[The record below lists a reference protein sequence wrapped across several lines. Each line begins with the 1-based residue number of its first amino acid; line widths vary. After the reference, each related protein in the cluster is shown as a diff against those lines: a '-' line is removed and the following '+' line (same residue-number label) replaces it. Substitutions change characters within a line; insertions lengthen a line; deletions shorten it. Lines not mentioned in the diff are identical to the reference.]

1 MDQFDYVS
9 PRLGKVGGAER
20 KKSCRT
26 NKVGG
31 GSIYQAL
38 PYVMRGAGKK
48 TQKRRFKGGF
58 YPSLM
63 GGILSNGPLLV
74 SAAVAQGARLL
85 RNESERMKHRTTR
98 RTVSKRTSKS
108 RKNTRKA

>member
-1 MDQFDYVS
+1 MEQFDYVS

-20 KKSCRT
+20 KKGSCRK

-38 PYVMRGAGKK
+38 PYVMRGAGKTRK
-48 TQKRRFKGGF
+48 LKGGF

-63 GGILSNGPLLV
+63 GGVLSNGPLLV

-85 RNESERMKHRTTR
+85 RNNSERMKHRKTR

>member
-20 KKSCRT
+20 KKSCRK

-38 PYVMRGAGKK
+38 PYVMRGAGK
-48 TQKRRFKGGF
+48 TQKRKLKGGF

-63 GGILSNGPLLV
+63 GGVLSNGPLLV

-85 RNESERMKHRTTR
+85 RHESERMKHRKTR
-98 RTVSKRTSKS
+98 RVASKRTSKS

>member
-1 MDQFDYVS
+1 MEQFQYVS
-9 PRLGKVGGAER
+9 PRLGKIGGAER
-20 KKSCRT
+20 KRSCRA

-38 PYVMRGAGKK
+38 PYVMRGAGRKSRK
-48 TQKRRFKGGF
+48 IKGGF

-63 GGILSNGPLLV
+63 GGVLSNGPLLM
-74 SAAVAQGARLL
+74 SAAVAQGSRLL
-85 RNESERMKHRTTR
+85 SNESERMKHRKTR
-98 RTVSKRTSKS
+98 RNRSKRTSKS

>member
-20 KKSCRT
+20 KKSCRS

-38 PYVMRGAGKK
+38 PYVMRGAG
-48 TQKRRFKGGF
+48 TTRKRKIKGGF

-63 GGILSNGPLLV
+63 GGVLSNGPLLV

-85 RNESERMKHRTTR
+85 RNESERMRHRKTR
-98 RTVSKRTSKS
+98 RNVSKRTSKS

>member
-1 MDQFDYVS
+1 MDPFDYIS

-20 KKSCRT
+20 KKSCRK

-31 GSIYQAL
+31 GSVYQAL
-38 PYVMRGAGKK
+38 PYVMRGAGGSRKK
-48 TQKRRFKGGF
+48 LRGGF

-63 GGILSNGPLLV
+63 GGVLSNGPLLV

-85 RNESERMKHRTTR
+85 RNESERMKHRKTR
-98 RTVSKRTSKS
+98 RTVGKRTSKS